1 MRFEQVTIVGV
12 GLIGG
17 SVGLAAR
24 ARGVAS
30 RVVGIGRDT
39 KNLSRALELGAIDV
53 VAADPEAGVESAD
66 LVVVCTPVD
75 RIADFIVRAAPHCR
89 PGSIFTDAGSTKGN
103 IVAAVAGALPEGVSY
118 VPAHPLAGAEKNGV
132 EHARTDLFEDRVT
145 ILTPDSRVCDDR
157 TAKRIGEFWQALGSR
172 LEWRSVDEHDRVL
185 AATSHLP
192 HAVAAAVAG
201 VTPRELLPLSAG
213 GFRDVTRIAAG
224 SPELWSAIFTANRA
238 QVLDAL
244 SRFAGRLDELRR
256 VLESGDSAGLVR
268 WLTEAKQVRDALGS

>member
-24 ARGVAS
+24 ARSVAS
-30 RVVGIGRDT
+30 RVVGVGRDA

-53 VAADPEAGVESAD
+53 VATDPEAGVKSAD

-132 EHARTDLFEDRVT
+132 EHACADLFED
-145 ILTPDSRVCDDR
+145 
-157 TAKRIGEFWQALGSR
+157 
-172 LEWRSVDEHDRVL
+172 
-185 AATSHLP
+185 
-192 HAVAAAVAG
+192 
-201 VTPRELLPLSAG
+201 
-213 GFRDVTRIAAG
+213 
-224 SPELWSAIFTANRA
+224 
-238 QVLDAL
+238 
-244 SRFAGRLDELRR
+244 
-256 VLESGDSAGLVR
+256 
-268 WLTEAKQVRDALGS
+268 